1 VDKLRQIRTG
11 YGLTGEVAECRV
23 RESLP
28 AEDPFRLDRMMTD
41 LAQPVAAPGG
51 GAAAPTPKAE
61 LVGEPDW
68 TDEIVRRV
76 LERLHPPGR

>member
-1 VDKLRQIRTG
+1 
-11 YGLTGEVAECRV
+11 
-23 RESLP
+23 
-28 AEDPFRLDRMMTD
+28 MMTD

-76 LERLHPPGR
+76 LERLHLSSR